1 MVFETVTKQLDSVGV
16 RHLGV
21 TREEYGS
28 TLGYRMQTLRS
39 ITTEALR
46 LSLGW
51 DSHLSE
57 ANRRQ
62 ADEPYTTE
70 RSA

>member
-1 MVFETVTKQLDSVGV
+1 MAFETVRQQLDTAGV

-28 TLGYRMQTLRS
+28 TLGYRLQTLRS
-39 ITTEALR
+39 ITTEAVR

-57 ANRRQ
+57 TNRRR
-62 ADEPYTTE
+62 ADELYTTE